1 MCVCT
6 RTCVSWR
13 VVRKDFPEL
22 VFKMG
27 GFIYLKDS
35 VKLQSC
41 PKKKETAKVKAFG
54 SEAVWHA

>member
-1 MCVCT
+1 M
-6 RTCVSWR
+6 SWR

-41 PKKKETAKVKAFG
+41 SKKKETAKVKAFG